1 MKLNKTLAKD
11 IDNIVTHDVPKF
23 ASPFVK
29 NFTPQQTNH
38 FLDDTERELI
48 ATFNT
53 YGVSYNEE
61 TLQAAMVA
69 LIWSTSATHSMFA
82 NGNNPVAP
90 ENDNPHGHAVHG
102 GLVAIQAVAHA
113 IENYGE

>member
-11 IDNIVTHDVPKF
+11 IKTIVEHDVPKF

-29 NFTPQQTNH
+29 NFTPQQMNH
-38 FLDDTERELI
+38 FLDDIERELE
-48 ATFNT
+48 ATFKT
-53 YGVSYNEE
+53 YGVDFNEE
-61 TLQAAMVA
+61 TLKAAMVA
-69 LIWSTSATHSMFA
+69 LIWSTSATNTMFA

-90 ENDNPHGHAVHG
+90 QNDNPHGHAVHG